1 MADPGTRDRILAA
14 TAELYRRQGMAA
26 TGLKQISAAAR
37 APFGSIYHHF
47 PGGKEAITVEVIRR
61 EGVRYGEF
69 VGAQLAHTDP
79 ATGIPQLFEDAGTL
93 MQSQDYAEAC
103 SIETI
108 ALEVASTHE
117 LLRQESATVFEG
129 WLAGIAAW
137 FGGLD
142 ITEEQARRL
151 AVITLT
157 ALEGAFVLC
166 RTLRSIEPI
175 VIAGHGVHAAVTAVL
190 AGGDSPTLNTRVRGM
205 GADPADA

>member
-1 MADPGTRDRILAA
+1 MAEPGTRDRILEA
-14 TAELYRRQGMAA
+14 TAELYRRQGMSA
-26 TGLKQISAAAR
+26 TGLKQISSAAK

-47 PGGKEAITVEVIRR
+47 PGGKESITAEVIRC

-69 VGAQLAHTDP
+69 VDAQLAHTDP
-79 ATGIPQLFEDAGTL
+79 ATGIPQLFENAGKH
-93 MQSQDYAEAC
+93 MESQDYSEAC

-129 WLAGIAAW
+129 WLTGIADW
-137 FGGLD
+137 FGQLD
-142 ITEEQARRL
+142 ITEEQSRRL

-166 RTLRSIEPI
+166 RTLRSVEPI
-175 VIAGHGVHAAVTAVL
+175 HIAGEGVQAAVTAVL
-190 AGGDSPTLNTRVRGM
+190 AE
-205 GADPADA
+205 

>member
-1 MADPGTRDRILAA
+1 MAEPGTRDRILEA

-26 TGLKQISAAAR
+26 TGLKQISGAAR

-47 PGGKEAITVEVIRR
+47 PGGKEAITVEVIRC
-61 EGVRYGEF
+61 EGIRYGEF

-79 ATGIPQLFEDAGTL
+79 ATGIPQMFENAGRL
-93 MQSQDYAEAC
+93 MESQDYGEAC

-108 ALEVASTHE
+108 ALEVAGTNE
-117 LLRQESATVFEG
+117 MLRQESATVFEG

-137 FGGLD
+137 FGRLD
-142 ITEEQARRL
+142 ITEEQSRRL
-151 AVITLT
+151 ALTTLT

-175 VIAGHGVHAAVTAVL
+175 VIAGQGVQAAVTAVL
-190 AGGDSPTLNTRVRGM
+190 AE
-205 GADPADA
+205 

>member
-1 MADPGTRDRILAA
+1 MADPGTRDRILEA

-47 PGGKEAITVEVIRR
+47 PGGKEAITAEVIRC
-61 EGVRYGEF
+61 EGVRYGTF
-69 VGAQLAHTDP
+69 VGAQLARTDP
-79 ATGIPQLFEDAGTL
+79 ATGIPLMFENAGRL
-93 MQSQDYAEAC
+93 MASQDYSEAC

-108 ALEVASTHE
+108 ALEVASTNE

-129 WLAGIAAW
+129 WLSEMAEW
-137 FGGLD
+137 FGRLD
-142 ITEEQARRL
+142 ITEEQSRDL
-151 AVITLT
+151 ALITLT

-175 VIAGHGVHAAVTAVL
+175 VIAGRGVQAAVTAAL
-190 AGGDSPTLNTRVRGM
+190 AQ
-205 GADPADA
+205 

>member
-1 MADPGTRDRILAA
+1 MAEPGTRDRILEA

-26 TGLKQISAAAR
+26 TGLKQISGAAR

-47 PGGKEAITVEVIRR
+47 PGGKEAITAEVIRC

-79 ATGIPQLFEDAGTL
+79 ATGIPQMFENAGRL
-93 MQSQDYAEAC
+93 MESQDYSEAC

-108 ALEVASTHE
+108 ALEVAGTNE
-117 LLRQESATVFEG
+117 MLRQESATVFEG

-137 FGGLD
+137 FGRLD
-142 ITEEQARRL
+142 ITEEQSRRL
-151 AVITLT
+151 ALITLT

-166 RTLRSIEPI
+166 RTLRSVEPI
-175 VIAGHGVHAAVTAVL
+175 VIAGQGVQAAVRAVL
-190 AGGDSPTLNTRVRGM
+190 AE
-205 GADPADA
+205 

>member
-1 MADPGTRDRILAA
+1 MAEPGTRDRILEA

-26 TGLKQISAAAR
+26 TGLKQISGAAR

-47 PGGKEAITVEVIRR
+47 PGGKEAITAEVIRC

-79 ATGIPQLFEDAGTL
+79 ATGIPQMFENAGRL
-93 MQSQDYAEAC
+93 MESQDYSEAC

-108 ALEVASTHE
+108 ALEVAGTNE
-117 LLRQESATVFEG
+117 MLRQESAAVFEG

-137 FGGLD
+137 FGRLD
-142 ITEEQARRL
+142 ITEEQSRRL
-151 AVITLT
+151 ALITLT

-166 RTLRSIEPI
+166 RTLRSVEPI
-175 VIAGHGVHAAVTAVL
+175 VIAGQGVQAAVTAVL
-190 AGGDSPTLNTRVRGM
+190 AE
-205 GADPADA
+205 

>member
-1 MADPGTRDRILAA
+1 MTQPGTRDRILAA

-26 TGLKQISAAAR
+26 TGLKQISAAAK

-47 PGGKEAITVEVIRR
+47 PGGKESITAEVIRS
-61 EGVRYGEF
+61 EGVRYGAF
-69 VGAQLAHTDP
+69 VAVQLADTDP
-79 ATGIPQLFEDAGTL
+79 ATGVPQMFANAGEL
-93 MQSQDYAEAC
+93 MRSQDYSEAC

-108 ALEVASTHE
+108 ALEVASTNE

-137 FGGLD
+137 FGQLD
-142 ITEEQARRL
+142 ITDEQSRRL

-166 RTLRSIEPI
+166 RTLRSVEPI
-175 VIAGHGVHAAVTAVL
+175 HIAGEGVQSAVTAVL
-190 AGGDSPTLNTRVRGM
+190 AE
-205 GADPADA
+205 

>member
-1 MADPGTRDRILAA
+1 MAEPGTRDRILEA

-26 TGLKQISAAAR
+26 TGLKQISGAAR

-47 PGGKEAITVEVIRR
+47 PGGKEAITAEVIRC

-79 ATGIPQLFEDAGTL
+79 ATGIPQMFENAGRL
-93 MQSQDYAEAC
+93 MESQDYSEAC

-108 ALEVASTHE
+108 ALEVAGTNE
-117 LLRQESATVFEG
+117 MLRQESATVFEG

-137 FGGLD
+137 FGRLD
-142 ITEEQARRL
+142 ITEEQSRRL
-151 AVITLT
+151 ALITLT

-166 RTLRSIEPI
+166 RTLRSVEPI
-175 VIAGHGVHAAVTAVL
+175 VIAGQGVQAAVTAVL
-190 AGGDSPTLNTRVRGM
+190 AE
-205 GADPADA
+205 